1 MLATEAREILVE
13 LGCIF
18 DVKVDFDYIDAG
30 LSLNKYLDAQLE
42 FEAKL
47 SELNQE
53 MAVDTNKYICK
64 IFGYVYD
71 PAAGDPDSGIAPG
84 TAFENIPDSWICP
97 LFAVGKDL
105 FEVLE

>member
-53 MAVDTNKYICK
+53 MAVDTNKYICTVCD
-64 IFGYVYD
+64 YVYD
-71 PAAGDPDSGIAPG
+71 PAVGDHDSGIATG
-84 TAFENIPDSWICP
+84 TAFENIPAS
-97 LFAVGKDL
+97 
-105 FEVLE
+105 

>member
-1 MLATEAREILVE
+1 MTLKSL
-13 LGCIF
+13 
-18 DVKVDFDYIDAG
+18 DDIDAG
-30 LSLNKYLDAQLE
+30 LSLNEYLDAQLE

-71 PAAGDPDSGIAPG
+71 TAAGDPDSGIALG
-84 TAFENIPDSWICP
+84 TPFEALPDDWCCPICG
-97 LFAVGKDL
+97 VSKDM
-105 FEVLE
+105 FEKMD